1 MSTVEL
7 QTRRPGAY
15 DGTKST
21 RHRMLRPRTLIRLY
35 QQRLRGH
42 AVQEVLAGLGVAVA
56 VALIFAVIAAQASIT
71 GSTSEVLHTVIGPA
85 TLQIRS
91 RDGEGFDERALRS
104 VEHLPGVRQAAPL
117 LEQQATLVGPSGEHV
132 TVDLAGT
139 DVSLTIMDGLAHT
152 MPIAVLSQN
161 GVGLSEATAEDLGIT
176 RRGLT
181 SNMAPNVALLVRGRS
196 YGVGVTAVLGANAVG
211 ALSQAVIA
219 VMPLGQLQRLTDLP
233 GRISRILV
241 QPVAGRRS
249 AVRAELER
257 FAAGRLTVV
266 PADQDLGLLH
276 EALRPSNLATRMFA
290 AIASLLGLLLAAS
303 AMLLTIPDRRQAIAD
318 LRLAGA
324 RRSAIAQMV
333 LSQAL
338 FLGLMASAVGVL
350 GGYLLSRGALRP
362 ATGYLSRA
370 FALGGHTTIGIGAV
384 VVAFA
389 GGVLAIGLTS
399 SVLLLDLRRGHEL
412 DAVYLTDGAPGNAL
426 EARTQRKL
434 AAGGLVLLALATL
447 AFVLAPQLAL
457 ASTAVLALATVLAV
471 PLALALTLRVA
482 HALARHVPRF
492 ALLLVGVNALRGTT
506 LRSLALAA
514 TGALA
519 LFGAV
524 ALGGARQDL
533 LGGLRGFAGTY
544 TATADLW
551 VLNREDPL
559 AINTF
564 LAGDRVARVAAVP
577 GIATVEPTQSEYLD
591 IGNRR
596 VWLTVREP
604 RQTRRLL
611 KEQIVEGNPQIA
623 IRRLSEGGWV
633 IVSQQLA
640 AEHHAKVDS
649 TIFLPTPTGDAALRV
664 AATTTNFGWSPGAV
678 LISDKDH
685 RRLWGNT
692 GPTALDIHLTRGAN
706 VEDVRRKVAAALG
719 PRSGL
724 EVLSA
729 EERAQRFLTIARE
742 GLGQLA
748 DIALL
753 LTVAAI
759 LAIAASLGSAIWQ
772 RRPSLAAM
780 RLNGARPRR
789 LRRVLAGEAALML
802 SAGCLTG
809 VLGGFY
815 GQAILDSY
823 LKHVTGFPV
832 AAVTAT
838 WQPLELLGIVVACVF
853 ALIAPLFIWASK
865 VSPELALNE

>member
-1 MSTVEL
+1 MNTVEL
-7 QTRRPGAY
+7 QTRRPGAH
-15 DGTKST
+15 DGPKPT
-21 RHRMLRPRTLIRLY
+21 RHTMLRPRTLIRLY
-35 QQRLRGH
+35 RRRLRGH
-42 AVQEVLAGLGVAVA
+42 AVQELLAGLGVAVA

-71 GSTSEVLHTVIGPA
+71 RSTTEVVHTVIGPA
-85 TLQIRS
+85 TLQLRA

-104 VEHLPGVRQAAPL
+104 VEHLPGVSQAAPL
-117 LEQQATLVGPSGEHV
+117 LEQQATLVGQSGQNV

-161 GVGLSEATAEDLGIT
+161 GVGLSDATAEALGIT
-176 RRGLT
+176 GHDLSLSASR
-181 SNMAPNVALLVRGRS
+181 NVSLLVRGRS

-211 ALSQAVIA
+211 ALSQAFVA
-219 VMPLGQLQRLTDLP
+219 VMPLGQLQRLADLP
-233 GRISRILV
+233 RRISRILV
-241 QPVAGRRS
+241 QPAAGHQS

-266 PADQDLGLLH
+266 PADQDLGLLR
-276 EALRPSNLATRMFA
+276 EALRPSNLATGMFA

-338 FLGLMASAVGVL
+338 FLGIVASAVGVL
-350 GGYLLSRGALRP
+350 SGYVLSRGALRP
-362 ATGYLSRA
+362 ATGYLSHA

-389 GGVLAIGLTS
+389 GGVLAISVTS

-412 DAVYLTDGAPGNAL
+412 DAVYLTAGAPGNAL

-471 PLALALTLRVA
+471 PLALALTLRLA
-482 HALARHVPRF
+482 NALARHVPRF

-524 ALGGARQDL
+524 ALGGAREDL
-533 LGGLRGFAGTY
+533 LGGLHGFADTY
-544 TATADLW
+544 TAAADLW
-551 VLNREDPL
+551 VLNQEDPL
-559 AINTF
+559 AVNSF
-564 LAGDRVARVAAVP
+564 LAGNRVSRIAAIP
-577 GIATVEPTQSEYLD
+577 GVATVEPTQSEYLD

-596 VWLTVREP
+596 IWLTARAP
-604 RQTRRLL
+604 QQARRLL
-611 KEQIVEGNPQIA
+611 EEQVVEGSPQTA
-623 IRRLSEGGWV
+623 IRRLDEGGWV
-633 IVSQQLA
+633 VASQQLA
-640 AEHHAKVDS
+640 AEHHAKVGN
-649 TIFLPTPTGDAALRV
+649 ILFLPTPTGDAPLRV

-678 LISDKDH
+678 LISSRDH

-692 GPTALDIHLTRGAN
+692 EPTALDIHLTRTAN
-706 VEDVRRKVAAALG
+706 VEDMRRKVSAALG
-719 PRSGL
+719 PHSGL
-724 EVLSA
+724 EVLGA
-729 EERAQRFLTIARE
+729 KERAQRFLTIARE

-772 RRPSLAAM
+772 RRPSLAGM
-780 RLNGARPRR
+780 RVNGASPRR
-789 LRRVLAGEAALML
+789 LRLVLAGEAALML
-802 SAGCLTG
+802 TAGCLTG
-809 VLGGFY
+809 VIGGFY

-823 LKHVTGFPV
+823 LKNVTGFPV
-832 AAVTAT
+832 AAITAT
-838 WQPLELLGIVVACVF
+838 WQPLELLGVVVACVF
-853 ALIAPLFIWASK
+853 ALIALPFIWASR
-865 VSPELALNE
+865 VSPELALDE